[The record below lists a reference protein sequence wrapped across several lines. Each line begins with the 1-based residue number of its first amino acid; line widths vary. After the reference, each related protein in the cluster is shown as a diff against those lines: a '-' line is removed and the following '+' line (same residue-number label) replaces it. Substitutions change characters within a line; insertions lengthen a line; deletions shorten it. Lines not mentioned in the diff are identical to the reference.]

1 MAATGRRIILPDLR
15 GHGQSEAPTS
25 PAAYPKDALPQ
36 DQEVLLAQLGMT
48 DFDLVG
54 YSLGARTAVRMLAR
68 GHSRPANVFLGGMG
82 EAGITTVGTRKD
94 YFEDGIKNGPNA
106 KDARA
111 GAYIQTILKQRGMS
125 PEAALGV
132 LSTQVSTSRE
142 VLTTIKTP
150 VLVVNG
156 DQDRDN
162 GDPMALAAALGNA
175 TCQLV
180 PGNHLSAVAEPAFR
194 DALSRPTILLAQA
207 GVSRGALRAS
217 AKPISPLDAPS
228 CVNTLEHGPCEGIA
242 CGKRP
247 RAESHRGCTLLPEGR
262 GAGARG

>member
-1 MAATGRRIILPDLR
+1 MDYRTARFKTFDGLNLAWTETGSPNGRPTLVLHGFLASAQLNWIDPGLASAMASTGRRIILPDLR
-15 GHGQSEAPTS
+15 GHGQSDAPTS

-68 GHSRPANVFLGGMG
+68 GHSRPAKVFLGGMG

-194 DALSRPTILLAQA
+194 DALVAFLS
-207 GVSRGALRAS
+207 
-217 AKPISPLDAPS
+217 
-228 CVNTLEHGPCEGIA
+228 
-242 CGKRP
+242 
-247 RAESHRGCTLLPEGR
+247 
-262 GAGARG
+262 

>member
-1 MAATGRRIILPDLR
+1 MDYRTARFKTFDGLNLAWTETGSPNGRPTLVLHGFLASAQLNWIDPGLASAMAATGRRIILPDLR

-68 GHSRPANVFLGGMG
+68 GHSRPTKVFLGGMG

-194 DALSRPTILLAQA
+194 DALVAFLS
-207 GVSRGALRAS
+207 
-217 AKPISPLDAPS
+217 
-228 CVNTLEHGPCEGIA
+228 
-242 CGKRP
+242 
-247 RAESHRGCTLLPEGR
+247 
-262 GAGARG
+262 

>member
-1 MAATGRRIILPDLR
+1 MDYRTARFKTFDGLNLAWTETGSPNGRPTLVLHGFLASAQLNWIDPGLAAAMATTGRRIILPDLR
-15 GHGQSEAPTS
+15 GHGQSEAPAD

-36 DQEVLLAQLGMT
+36 DQEVLLAQLGVT

-54 YSLGARTAVRMLAR
+54 YSLGARTAVRLLAR
-68 GHSRPANVFLGGMG
+68 GHTSPAIVFLGGMG

-94 YFEDGIKNGPNA
+94 YFEDGIRNGANA

-132 LSTQVSTSRE
+132 LSTQMSTSPE
-142 VLTTIKTP
+142 QLAKIKTP

-194 DALSRPTILLAQA
+194 DALVAFLS
-207 GVSRGALRAS
+207 
-217 AKPISPLDAPS
+217 
-228 CVNTLEHGPCEGIA
+228 
-242 CGKRP
+242 
-247 RAESHRGCTLLPEGR
+247 
-262 GAGARG
+262 

>member
-1 MAATGRRIILPDLR
+1 MDYRTARFKTFDGLNLAWTETGSPNGRPTLVLHGFLASAQLNWIDPGLASAMAATGRRIILPDLR

-68 GHSRPANVFLGGMG
+68 GHSRPTNVFLGGMG

-194 DALSRPTILLAQA
+194 DALVAF
-207 GVSRGALRAS
+207 LR
-217 AKPISPLDAPS
+217 
-228 CVNTLEHGPCEGIA
+228 
-242 CGKRP
+242 
-247 RAESHRGCTLLPEGR
+247 
-262 GAGARG
+262 

>member
-1 MAATGRRIILPDLR
+1 MDYRTARFKTFDGLNLAWTETGSPNGRPALVLHGFLASAQLNWIDPGLASAMAATGRRIILPDLR

-68 GHSRPANVFLGGMG
+68 GHSRPTKVFLGGMG

-194 DALSRPTILLAQA
+194 DALVAFLS
-207 GVSRGALRAS
+207 
-217 AKPISPLDAPS
+217 
-228 CVNTLEHGPCEGIA
+228 
-242 CGKRP
+242 
-247 RAESHRGCTLLPEGR
+247 
-262 GAGARG
+262 

>member
-1 MAATGRRIILPDLR
+1 MDYRTARFKTFDGLNLAWTETGSPNGRPTLVLHGFLASAQLNWIDPGLAAAMAATGRRIILPDLR
-15 GHGQSEAPTS
+15 GHGQSEAPTD
-25 PAAYPKDALPQ
+25 PDAYPKDALPQ
-36 DQEVLLAQLGMT
+36 DQEILLAQLGTT

-54 YSLGARTAVRMLAR
+54 YSLGARTAVRILAR
-68 GHSRPANVFLGGMG
+68 GHARPAKVFLGGMG

-132 LSTQVSTSRE
+132 LSTQVSTPRE
-142 VLTTIKTP
+142 ALALIKTP
-150 VLVVNG
+150 VRVVNG

-162 GDPMALAAALGNA
+162 GDPLALAAALGNA

-194 DALSRPTILLAQA
+194 DALVAFLS
-207 GVSRGALRAS
+207 
-217 AKPISPLDAPS
+217 
-228 CVNTLEHGPCEGIA
+228 
-242 CGKRP
+242 
-247 RAESHRGCTLLPEGR
+247 
-262 GAGARG
+262 

>member
-1 MAATGRRIILPDLR
+1 MDYRTARFKTFDGLNLAWTETGSPNGRPTLVLHGFLASAQLNWIDPGLAAAMATTGRRIILPDLR
-15 GHGQSEAPTS
+15 GHGQSEAPAD
-25 PAAYPKDALPQ
+25 PEAYPKDALPQ
-36 DQEVLLAQLGMT
+36 DQEVLLAQLGVT

-54 YSLGARTAVRMLAR
+54 YSLGARTAVRLLAR
-68 GHSRPANVFLGGMG
+68 GHTSPAKVFLGGMG

-94 YFEDGIKNGPNA
+94 YFEDGIRNGANA

-132 LSTQVSTSRE
+132 LSTQMSTSPE
-142 VLTTIKTP
+142 QLAKIKTP

-194 DALSRPTILLAQA
+194 DALVAFLS
-207 GVSRGALRAS
+207 
-217 AKPISPLDAPS
+217 
-228 CVNTLEHGPCEGIA
+228 
-242 CGKRP
+242 
-247 RAESHRGCTLLPEGR
+247 
-262 GAGARG
+262 

>member
-1 MAATGRRIILPDLR
+1 MDYRTARFKTFDGLNLAWTETGSPNGRPTLVLHGFLASAQLNWIDPGLAAAMATTGRRILLPDLR
-15 GHGQSEAPTS
+15 GHGQSDAPIDPS
-25 PAAYPKDALPQ
+25 AYPKDALPK
-36 DQEVLLAQLGMT
+36 DQEVLLAQLGLT

-54 YSLGARTAVRMLAR
+54 YSLGARTAVRILAR
-68 GHSRPANVFLGGMG
+68 GHASPAKVFLGGMG

-94 YFEDGIKNGPNA
+94 YFEDGIRNGANA

-132 LSTQVSTSRE
+132 LSTQMSTSPE
-142 VLTTIKTP
+142 QLAKIKTP

-162 GDPMALAAALGNA
+162 GDPLALAAALGNG

-194 DALSRPTILLAQA
+194 DALVAFLST
-207 GVSRGALRAS
+207 
-217 AKPISPLDAPS
+217 
-228 CVNTLEHGPCEGIA
+228 
-242 CGKRP
+242 
-247 RAESHRGCTLLPEGR
+247 
-262 GAGARG
+262 

>member
-1 MAATGRRIILPDLR
+1 MDYRTARFKTFDGLNLAWTETGSPNGRPTLVLHGFLASAQLNWIDPGLASAMASTGRRIILPDLR

-68 GHSRPANVFLGGMG
+68 GHSRPTKVFLGGMG

-194 DALSRPTILLAQA
+194 DALVAF
-207 GVSRGALRAS
+207 LR
-217 AKPISPLDAPS
+217 
-228 CVNTLEHGPCEGIA
+228 
-242 CGKRP
+242 
-247 RAESHRGCTLLPEGR
+247 
-262 GAGARG
+262 

>member
-1 MAATGRRIILPDLR
+1 MDYRTARFKTFDGLNLAWTETGSPNGRPTLVLHGFLASAQLNWIDPGLASAMASTGRRIILPDLR
-15 GHGQSEAPTS
+15 GHGQSDAPKS

-68 GHSRPANVFLGGMG
+68 GHSRPTKVFLGGMG

-194 DALSRPTILLAQA
+194 DALVAFLS
-207 GVSRGALRAS
+207 
-217 AKPISPLDAPS
+217 
-228 CVNTLEHGPCEGIA
+228 
-242 CGKRP
+242 
-247 RAESHRGCTLLPEGR
+247 
-262 GAGARG
+262 

>member
-1 MAATGRRIILPDLR
+1 MDYRTARFKTFDGLNLAWTETGSPNGRPTLVLHGFLASAQLNWIDPGLASAMASTGRRIILPDLR

-68 GHSRPANVFLGGMG
+68 GHSRPTKVFLGGMG

-94 YFEDGIKNGPNA
+94 YFEDGIRNGPNA

-150 VLVVNG
+150 VRVVNG

-194 DALSRPTILLAQA
+194 DALVAFLS
-207 GVSRGALRAS
+207 
-217 AKPISPLDAPS
+217 
-228 CVNTLEHGPCEGIA
+228 
-242 CGKRP
+242 
-247 RAESHRGCTLLPEGR
+247 
-262 GAGARG
+262 

>member
-1 MAATGRRIILPDLR
+1 MDYRTARFKTFDGLNLAWTETGSPNGRPTLVLHGFLASAQLNWIDPGLASAMASTGRRIILPDLR
-15 GHGQSEAPTS
+15 GHGQSDAPTS

-36 DQEVLLAQLGMT
+36 DQEVLLAQLGIT

-68 GHSRPANVFLGGMG
+68 GHSRPTKVFLGGMG

-94 YFEDGIKNGPNA
+94 YFEDGIRNGPNA

-194 DALSRPTILLAQA
+194 DALVAFLS
-207 GVSRGALRAS
+207 
-217 AKPISPLDAPS
+217 
-228 CVNTLEHGPCEGIA
+228 
-242 CGKRP
+242 
-247 RAESHRGCTLLPEGR
+247 
-262 GAGARG
+262 

>member
-1 MAATGRRIILPDLR
+1 MDYRTARFKTFDGLNLAWTETGSPNGRPTLVLHGFLASAQLNWIDPGLAAAMAATGRRIILADLR
-15 GHGQSEAPTS
+15 GHGQSDAPIEPT
-25 PAAYPKDALPQ
+25 AYPKDALPQ
-36 DQEVLLAQLGMT
+36 DQEVLLAQLGIT
-48 DFDLVG
+48 DFDLIG
-54 YSLGARTAVRMLAR
+54 YSLGARTSVRILAR
-68 GHSRPANVFLGGMG
+68 GHARPAKVFLGGMG

-111 GAYIQTILKQRGMS
+111 GAYIQTILKQRGMR

-132 LSTQVSTSRE
+132 LSTQVSTPGD
-142 VLTTIKTP
+142 VLATIKTP

-180 PGNHLSAVAEPAFR
+180 PGNHLSAVTEPAFR
-194 DALSRPTILLAQA
+194 DALVAFLS
-207 GVSRGALRAS
+207 
-217 AKPISPLDAPS
+217 
-228 CVNTLEHGPCEGIA
+228 
-242 CGKRP
+242 
-247 RAESHRGCTLLPEGR
+247 
-262 GAGARG
+262 

>member
-1 MAATGRRIILPDLR
+1 MDYRTARFKTFDGLNLAWTETGSPNGRPTLVLHGFLASAQLNWIGPGLAAAMAATGRRIILPDLR

-54 YSLGARTAVRMLAR
+54 YSLGARTAVRMVAR
-68 GHSRPANVFLGGMG
+68 GHSRPTKVFLGGMG

-150 VLVVNG
+150 VFVVNG

-175 TCQLV
+175 TCELV

-194 DALSRPTILLAQA
+194 DALVAFLS
-207 GVSRGALRAS
+207 
-217 AKPISPLDAPS
+217 
-228 CVNTLEHGPCEGIA
+228 
-242 CGKRP
+242 
-247 RAESHRGCTLLPEGR
+247 
-262 GAGARG
+262 

>member
-1 MAATGRRIILPDLR
+1 MDYRTARFKTFDGLNLAWTETGSQNGRPTLVLHGFLASAQLNWIDPGLASAMAATGRRIILPDLR

-68 GHSRPANVFLGGMG
+68 GHSRPTKVFLGGMG

-194 DALSRPTILLAQA
+194 DALVAF
-207 GVSRGALRAS
+207 LR
-217 AKPISPLDAPS
+217 
-228 CVNTLEHGPCEGIA
+228 
-242 CGKRP
+242 
-247 RAESHRGCTLLPEGR
+247 
-262 GAGARG
+262 

>member
-1 MAATGRRIILPDLR
+1 MDYRTARFKTFDGLNLAWTETGSPNGRPTLVLHGFLASAQLNWIDPGLASAMASTGRRIILPDLR

-68 GHSRPANVFLGGMG
+68 GHSRPTKVFLGGMG

-180 PGNHLSAVAEPAFR
+180 PGNHLSAVAEPSFR
-194 DALSRPTILLAQA
+194 DALVAF
-207 GVSRGALRAS
+207 LR
-217 AKPISPLDAPS
+217 
-228 CVNTLEHGPCEGIA
+228 
-242 CGKRP
+242 
-247 RAESHRGCTLLPEGR
+247 
-262 GAGARG
+262 

>member
-1 MAATGRRIILPDLR
+1 MDYRTARFKTFDGLNLAWTETGSPNGRPTLVLHGFLASAQLNWIDPGLASAMAATGRRIILPDLR

-68 GHSRPANVFLGGMG
+68 GHSRPTKVFLGGMG

-162 GDPMALAAALGNA
+162 GDPMALATALGNA

-194 DALSRPTILLAQA
+194 DALVAFLS
-207 GVSRGALRAS
+207 
-217 AKPISPLDAPS
+217 
-228 CVNTLEHGPCEGIA
+228 
-242 CGKRP
+242 
-247 RAESHRGCTLLPEGR
+247 
-262 GAGARG
+262 

>member
-1 MAATGRRIILPDLR
+1 MDYRTARFKTFDGLNLAWTETGSPNGRPTLVLHGFLASAQLNWIDPGLASAMAATGRRIILPDLR

-68 GHSRPANVFLGGMG
+68 GHSRPAKVFLGGMG

-94 YFEDGIKNGPNA
+94 YFEDGIRNGPNA

-194 DALSRPTILLAQA
+194 DALVAFLS
-207 GVSRGALRAS
+207 
-217 AKPISPLDAPS
+217 
-228 CVNTLEHGPCEGIA
+228 
-242 CGKRP
+242 
-247 RAESHRGCTLLPEGR
+247 
-262 GAGARG
+262 

>member
-1 MAATGRRIILPDLR
+1 MDYTTARFKSFDGLNLAWTETGSPNGRPTLVLHGFMASAQLNWIEPGLAPAMATTGRRIILPDFR
-15 GHGQSEAPTS
+15 GHGQSDAPTD

-36 DQEVLLAQLGMT
+36 DQEVLLAQLGIS

-68 GHSRPANVFLGGMG
+68 GHSRPGKVFLGGMG

-94 YFEDGIKNGPNA
+94 YFEDGIKNGQNA
-106 KDARA
+106 KDPRA

-132 LSTQVSTSRE
+132 LSTQVSTPRD
-142 VLTTIKTP
+142 LLATIKTP
-150 VLVVNG
+150 VRVVNG

-180 PGNHLSAVAEPAFR
+180 PGNHLNAVGEPAFK
-194 DALSRPTILLAQA
+194 DALVRFLS
-207 GVSRGALRAS
+207 
-217 AKPISPLDAPS
+217 
-228 CVNTLEHGPCEGIA
+228 
-242 CGKRP
+242 
-247 RAESHRGCTLLPEGR
+247 
-262 GAGARG
+262 

>member
-1 MAATGRRIILPDLR
+1 MDYTTARFKTFDGLNLAWTETGSPNGRPTLVLHGFLASAQLNWIDPGLASAMAATGRRIILPDLR
-15 GHGQSEAPTS
+15 GHGQSEAPS
-25 PAAYPKDALPQ
+25 EASAYPKDALPQ
-36 DQEVLLAQLGMT
+36 DQEVLLAQLGIT

-54 YSLGARTAVRMLAR
+54 YSLGARTAVRILAR
-68 GHSRPANVFLGGMG
+68 GHARPAKVFLGGMG

-111 GAYIQTILKQRGMS
+111 GAYIKTILKQRGMS

-132 LSTQVSTSRE
+132 LSTQVSTPRD
-142 VLTTIKTP
+142 VLATIKTP

-175 TCQLV
+175 TCELV

-194 DALSRPTILLAQA
+194 DALVAFLS
-207 GVSRGALRAS
+207 
-217 AKPISPLDAPS
+217 
-228 CVNTLEHGPCEGIA
+228 
-242 CGKRP
+242 
-247 RAESHRGCTLLPEGR
+247 
-262 GAGARG
+262 

>member
-1 MAATGRRIILPDLR
+1 MDYRTARFKTFDGLNLAWTETGSPNGRPTLVLHGFLASAQLNWIDPGLASAMAATGRRIILPDLR

-68 GHSRPANVFLGGMG
+68 GHSRPAKVFLGGMG

-194 DALSRPTILLAQA
+194 DALVAF
-207 GVSRGALRAS
+207 LR
-217 AKPISPLDAPS
+217 
-228 CVNTLEHGPCEGIA
+228 
-242 CGKRP
+242 
-247 RAESHRGCTLLPEGR
+247 
-262 GAGARG
+262 

>member
-1 MAATGRRIILPDLR
+1 MDYRTARFKTFDGLNLAWTETGSPNGRPTVVLHGFLASAQLNWIDPGLAAAMAATGRRIILPDLR
-15 GHGQSEAPTS
+15 GHGQSEAPTDS
-25 PAAYPKDALPQ
+25 AAYPKDALPQ
-36 DQEVLLAQLGMT
+36 DQEVLLAQLGIT

-54 YSLGARTAVRMLAR
+54 YSLGARTAVRILAR
-68 GHSRPANVFLGGMG
+68 GHARPAKVFLGGMG

-111 GAYIQTILKQRGMS
+111 GAYIQTVLKQRGMS

-132 LSTQVSTSRE
+132 LSTQVSTPRD
-142 VLTTIKTP
+142 VLAMIKTP

-194 DALSRPTILLAQA
+194 DALVAFLS
-207 GVSRGALRAS
+207 
-217 AKPISPLDAPS
+217 
-228 CVNTLEHGPCEGIA
+228 
-242 CGKRP
+242 
-247 RAESHRGCTLLPEGR
+247 
-262 GAGARG
+262 

>member
-1 MAATGRRIILPDLR
+1 MDYRTARFKTFDGLNLAWTETGSPNGRPTLVLHGFLASAQLNWIDPGLASAMAATGRRIILPDLR

-68 GHSRPANVFLGGMG
+68 GHSRPTKVFLGGMG

-194 DALSRPTILLAQA
+194 DALVAF
-207 GVSRGALRAS
+207 LR
-217 AKPISPLDAPS
+217 
-228 CVNTLEHGPCEGIA
+228 
-242 CGKRP
+242 
-247 RAESHRGCTLLPEGR
+247 
-262 GAGARG
+262 

>member
-1 MAATGRRIILPDLR
+1 MDYTSARFKTFDGLNLAWTETGSPNGRPTLVLHGFLASAQLNWIDPGLAAAMAATGRRIILPDLR
-15 GHGQSEAPTS
+15 GHGQSDAPSEAS
-25 PAAYPKDALPQ
+25 AYPKDALPL
-36 DQEVLLAQLGMT
+36 DQEVLLAQLGIT

-54 YSLGARTAVRMLAR
+54 YSLGARTAVRILAR
-68 GHSRPANVFLGGMG
+68 GHARPSKVFLGGMG
-82 EAGITTVGTRKD
+82 EAGITNVGTRKD
-94 YFEDGIKNGPNA
+94 YFEDGIKNGPSA

-132 LSTQVSTSRE
+132 LSTQVSTPRD
-142 VLTTIKTP
+142 VLVTIKTP

-194 DALSRPTILLAQA
+194 DALVGFLS
-207 GVSRGALRAS
+207 
-217 AKPISPLDAPS
+217 
-228 CVNTLEHGPCEGIA
+228 
-242 CGKRP
+242 
-247 RAESHRGCTLLPEGR
+247 
-262 GAGARG
+262 

>member
-1 MAATGRRIILPDLR
+1 MDYRTARFKTFDGLNLAWTETGSPNGRPTLVLHGFLASAQLNWIDPGLASAMASTGRRIILPDLR

-68 GHSRPANVFLGGMG
+68 GHSRPTKVFLGGMG

-175 TCQLV
+175 TCELV
-180 PGNHLSAVAEPAFR
+180 PGNHLSAVAETAFR
-194 DALSRPTILLAQA
+194 DALVAFLS
-207 GVSRGALRAS
+207 
-217 AKPISPLDAPS
+217 
-228 CVNTLEHGPCEGIA
+228 
-242 CGKRP
+242 
-247 RAESHRGCTLLPEGR
+247 
-262 GAGARG
+262 

>member
-1 MAATGRRIILPDLR
+1 MDYRTARFKTFDGLNLAWTETGSPNGRPTLVLHGFLASAQLNWIDPGLASAMAATGRRIILPDLR

-68 GHSRPANVFLGGMG
+68 GHSRPTKVFLGGMG

-142 VLTTIKTP
+142 VLTTIKTT

-162 GDPMALAAALGNA
+162 GDPMALAAALGSA
-175 TCQLV
+175 TCQQV

-194 DALSRPTILLAQA
+194 DALVAF
-207 GVSRGALRAS
+207 LR
-217 AKPISPLDAPS
+217 
-228 CVNTLEHGPCEGIA
+228 
-242 CGKRP
+242 
-247 RAESHRGCTLLPEGR
+247 
-262 GAGARG
+262 

>member
-1 MAATGRRIILPDLR
+1 MDYRTARFKTFDGLNLAWTETGSPNGRPTLVLHGFLASAQLNWIDPGLASAMASTGRRIILPDLR

-68 GHSRPANVFLGGMG
+68 GHSRPTKVFLGGMG

-111 GAYIQTILKQRGMS
+111 GTYIQTILKQRGMS

-194 DALSRPTILLAQA
+194 DALVAFLS
-207 GVSRGALRAS
+207 
-217 AKPISPLDAPS
+217 
-228 CVNTLEHGPCEGIA
+228 
-242 CGKRP
+242 
-247 RAESHRGCTLLPEGR
+247 
-262 GAGARG
+262 

>member
-1 MAATGRRIILPDLR
+1 MDYRTARFKTFDGLNLAWTETGSPNGRPTLVLHGFLASAQLNWIDPGLASAMASTGRRIILPDLR

-68 GHSRPANVFLGGMG
+68 GHSRPTKVFLGGMG

-94 YFEDGIKNGPNA
+94 YFEDGIRNGPNA

-125 PEAALGV
+125 PEAALRV

-194 DALSRPTILLAQA
+194 DALVAFLS
-207 GVSRGALRAS
+207 
-217 AKPISPLDAPS
+217 
-228 CVNTLEHGPCEGIA
+228 
-242 CGKRP
+242 
-247 RAESHRGCTLLPEGR
+247 
-262 GAGARG
+262 

>member
-1 MAATGRRIILPDLR
+1 MDYRTARFKTFDGLNLAWTETGSPNGRPTLVLHGFLASAQLNWIEPGLAAAMAATGRRIILPDLR
-15 GHGQSEAPTS
+15 GHGESDAPTD
-25 PAAYPKDALPQ
+25 PVAYPKDALPQ
-36 DQEVLLAQLGMT
+36 DQEVLLAQLGIT
-48 DFDLVG
+48 DFDLIG
-54 YSLGARTAVRMLAR
+54 YSLGARTAVRLLAR
-68 GHSRPANVFLGGMG
+68 GHAGPAKVFLGGMG

-94 YFEDGIKNGPNA
+94 YFEDGIRNGANA

-132 LSTQVSTSRE
+132 LSTQVSTSPE
-142 VLTTIKTP
+142 QLAKIKTP

-194 DALSRPTILLAQA
+194 DALVAFLS
-207 GVSRGALRAS
+207 
-217 AKPISPLDAPS
+217 
-228 CVNTLEHGPCEGIA
+228 
-242 CGKRP
+242 
-247 RAESHRGCTLLPEGR
+247 
-262 GAGARG
+262 

>member
-1 MAATGRRIILPDLR
+1 MDYRTARFKTFDGLNLAWTETGSPNGRPTLVLHGFLASAQLNWIDPGLASAMAATGRRIILPDLR

-68 GHSRPANVFLGGMG
+68 GHSRPTKVFLGGMG

-142 VLTTIKTP
+142 VLTTIKTT

-194 DALSRPTILLAQA
+194 DALVAFLS
-207 GVSRGALRAS
+207 
-217 AKPISPLDAPS
+217 
-228 CVNTLEHGPCEGIA
+228 
-242 CGKRP
+242 
-247 RAESHRGCTLLPEGR
+247 
-262 GAGARG
+262 

>member
-1 MAATGRRIILPDLR
+1 
-15 GHGQSEAPTS
+15 
-25 PAAYPKDALPQ
+25 
-36 DQEVLLAQLGMT
+36 
-48 DFDLVG
+48 
-54 YSLGARTAVRMLAR
+54 
-68 GHSRPANVFLGGMG
+68 VFLGGMG

-132 LSTQVSTSRE
+132 LSTQVSTPRE
-142 VLTTIKTP
+142 ALALIKTP
-150 VLVVNG
+150 VRVVNG

-175 TCQLV
+175 TCELV

-194 DALSRPTILLAQA
+194 DALVAFLS
-207 GVSRGALRAS
+207 
-217 AKPISPLDAPS
+217 
-228 CVNTLEHGPCEGIA
+228 
-242 CGKRP
+242 
-247 RAESHRGCTLLPEGR
+247 
-262 GAGARG
+262 

>member
-1 MAATGRRIILPDLR
+1 MDYRTARFKTFDGLNLAWTETGSPNGRPTLVLHGFLASAQLNWIDPGLASAMASTGRRIILPDLR
-15 GHGQSEAPTS
+15 GHGQSDAPTS
-25 PAAYPKDALPQ
+25 PAGYPKDALPQ

-68 GHSRPANVFLGGMG
+68 GHSRPTKVFLGGMG

-194 DALSRPTILLAQA
+194 DALVAFLS
-207 GVSRGALRAS
+207 
-217 AKPISPLDAPS
+217 
-228 CVNTLEHGPCEGIA
+228 
-242 CGKRP
+242 
-247 RAESHRGCTLLPEGR
+247 
-262 GAGARG
+262 

>member
-1 MAATGRRIILPDLR
+1 MDYRTARFKTFDGLNLAWTETGSPNGRPTLVLHGFLASAQLNWIDPGLASAMAATGRRIILPDLR

-36 DQEVLLAQLGMT
+36 DQEVLLAQLGIT

-68 GHSRPANVFLGGMG
+68 GHSRPAKVFLGGMG

-194 DALSRPTILLAQA
+194 DALVAF
-207 GVSRGALRAS
+207 LR
-217 AKPISPLDAPS
+217 
-228 CVNTLEHGPCEGIA
+228 
-242 CGKRP
+242 
-247 RAESHRGCTLLPEGR
+247 
-262 GAGARG
+262 

>member
-1 MAATGRRIILPDLR
+1 MDYRTARFKTFDGLNLAWTETGSPNGRPTLVLHGFLASAQLNWIDPGLASAMASTGRRIILPDLR
-15 GHGQSEAPTS
+15 GHGQSDAPTS

-68 GHSRPANVFLGGMG
+68 GHSRPTKVFLGGMG

-111 GAYIQTILKQRGMS
+111 GTYIQTILKQRGMS

-194 DALSRPTILLAQA
+194 DALVAFLS
-207 GVSRGALRAS
+207 
-217 AKPISPLDAPS
+217 
-228 CVNTLEHGPCEGIA
+228 
-242 CGKRP
+242 
-247 RAESHRGCTLLPEGR
+247 
-262 GAGARG
+262 

>member
-1 MAATGRRIILPDLR
+1 MDYRTARFKTFDGLNLVWTETGSPNGRPTLVLHGFLASAQLNWIDPGLAAAMATTGRRILLPDLR
-15 GHGQSEAPTS
+15 GHGQSDAPIDPS
-25 PAAYPKDALPQ
+25 AYPKDALPK
-36 DQEVLLAQLGMT
+36 DQEVLLAQLGLT

-54 YSLGARTAVRMLAR
+54 YSLGARTAVRILAR
-68 GHSRPANVFLGGMG
+68 GHASPAKVLLGGMG

-94 YFEDGIKNGPNA
+94 YFEDGIRNGANA

-132 LSTQVSTSRE
+132 LSTQMSTSPE
-142 VLTTIKTP
+142 QLAKIKTP

-162 GDPMALAAALGNA
+162 GDPVALAAALGNG

-194 DALSRPTILLAQA
+194 DALVAFLST
-207 GVSRGALRAS
+207 
-217 AKPISPLDAPS
+217 
-228 CVNTLEHGPCEGIA
+228 
-242 CGKRP
+242 
-247 RAESHRGCTLLPEGR
+247 
-262 GAGARG
+262 